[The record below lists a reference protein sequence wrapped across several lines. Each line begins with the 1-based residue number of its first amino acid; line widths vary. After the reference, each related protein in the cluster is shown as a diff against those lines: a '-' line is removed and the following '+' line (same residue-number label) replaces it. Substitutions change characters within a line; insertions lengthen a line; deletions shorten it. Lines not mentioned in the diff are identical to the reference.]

1 MDERTNDMVDE
12 AERPAAIPG
21 PDVTKERSMSTT
33 PADAGYPPL
42 ALPAGSP
49 SAAAAPKSPILA
61 LVLSLF
67 PGIGQIYNGQPAK
80 ALVFFFAWAGS
91 IYLTAEA
98 NPFFAFLIAFTY
110 FYNLVDAWRSAAAIN
125 MRHARGSA
133 VFEEDTTESPA
144 WGAALIGVGAL
155 LLFNNLGWLRL
166 AALQRYWPL
175 VLMAAGAAFLYGSMR
190 RAKREAGG
198 DGGA

>member
-1 MDERTNDMVDE
+1 MT
-12 AERPAAIPG
+12 
-21 PDVTKERSMSTT
+21 TT
-33 PADAGYPPL
+33 PADPQAGYPPL
-42 ALPAGSP
+42 PMPAAGAEP
-49 SAAAAPKSPILA
+49 AAPRSPVLA

-110 FYNLVDAWRSAAAIN
+110 FYNLVDAWRSATAIN
-125 MRHARGSA
+125 ARHALGHA
-133 VFEEDTTESPA
+133 VAEDDATESPA

-155 LLFNNLGWLRL
+155 LLLNNLGWLRL

-175 VLMAAGAAFLYGSMR
+175 VLIVAGAAFLYGSVQ
-190 RAKREAGG
+190 RAKGDG
-198 DGGA
+198 DGGVR

>member
-1 MDERTNDMVDE
+1 
-12 AERPAAIPG
+12 
-21 PDVTKERSMSTT
+21 
-33 PADAGYPPL
+33 
-42 ALPAGSP
+42 
-49 SAAAAPKSPILA
+49 
-61 LVLSLF
+61 VLSLF

-110 FYNLVDAWRSAAAIN
+110 FYNLVDAWRSAAVIN
-125 MRHARGSA
+125 LRHARGSRIEDEDA
-133 VFEEDTTESPA
+133 VESPA

-175 VLMAAGAAFLYGSMR
+175 VLMAAGAPSSTVC
-190 RAKREAGG
+190 RAKCAGG
-198 DGGA
+198 GWRR

>member
-1 MDERTNDMVDE
+1 MVDE
-12 AERPAAIPG
+12 HDP
-21 PDVTKERSMSTT
+21 TKEPKVSST
-33 PADAGYPPL
+33 PADSQAAYPPL
-42 ALPAGSP
+42 ALPAGS
-49 SAAAAPKSPILA
+49 AAPQAAPKSPVVA

-98 NPFFAFLIAFTY
+98 HPFFAFLIAFTY
-110 FYNLVDAWRSAAAIN
+110 FYNLVDAWRSASAIN
-125 MRHARGSA
+125 ARYARGTGY
-133 VFEEDTTESPA
+133 VEEDTTESPA

-175 VLMAAGAAFLYGSMR
+175 VLIAAGAAFLYGSMR
-190 RAKREAGG
+190 RANREGGG

>member
-1 MDERTNDMVDE
+1 MADEYDQ
-12 AERPAAIPG
+12 PAALPG

-33 PADAGYPPL
+33 PADPQVGYPHL
-42 ALPAGSP
+42 SLPTGT
-49 SAAAAPKSPILA
+49 SAAGTAPKTPVVA

-91 IYLTAEA
+91 IYLTAETH
-98 NPFFAFLIAFTY
+98 PFFAFLIAFTY
-110 FYNLVDAWRSAAAIN
+110 FYNLVDAWRSAVAIN
-125 MRHARGSA
+125 ARHARGTG
-133 VFEEDTTESPA
+133 VVEEDTAESPA

-155 LLFNNLGWLRL
+155 LLLNNLGWLRL

>member
-1 MDERTNDMVDE
+1 MAFDDD
-12 AERPAAIPG
+12 RPAAISG
-21 PDVTKERSMSTT
+21 PDATEERSMTTT
-33 PADAGYPPL
+33 PADPQVGYPPL
-42 ALPAGSP
+42 PLPSGA
-49 SAAAAPKSPILA
+49 ADAAAPKSPILA

-80 ALVFFFAWAGS
+80 ALVFFFGWTGS

-110 FYNLVDAWRSAAAIN
+110 LYNLVDAWRSASAIN
-125 MRHARGSA
+125 ARHAGGHA
-133 VFEEDTTESPA
+133 LAEDDTTESPA

-155 LLFNNLGWLRL
+155 LLLNNLGWLRL

-175 VLMAAGAAFLYGSMR
+175 VLIAAGAVFLYGSVQ
-190 RAKREAGG
+190 RAKRDSGS
-198 DGGA
+198 DGSAS

>member
-1 MDERTNDMVDE
+1 MDEPD
-12 AERPAAIPG
+12 RPAILSGPG
-21 PDVTKERSMSTT
+21 ANKEPSMSTT
-33 PADAGYPPL
+33 PADPAVYPPL
-42 ALPAGSP
+42 ALPAGT
-49 SAAAAPKSPILA
+49 AGTVAVPKSAVVA

-98 NPFFAFLIAFTY
+98 HPFFAFLIAFTY
-110 FYNLVDAWRSAAAIN
+110 FYNLVDAWRSASAIN
-125 MRHARGSA
+125 ARYARGSF
-133 VFEEDTTESPA
+133 VDDDTTESPA

-175 VLMAAGAAFLYGSMR
+175 VLIAAGAAFLYGSMR
-190 RAKREAGG
+190 RADKESGS
-198 DGGA
+198 DGGS

>member
-1 MDERTNDMVDE
+1 
-12 AERPAAIPG
+12 
-21 PDVTKERSMSTT
+21 MSTT
-33 PADAGYPPL
+33 PADAQMSYP
-42 ALPAGSP
+42 ALPLP
-49 SAAAAPKSPILA
+49 AAAPAVFTAPKTPVVA

-91 IYLTAEA
+91 IYMTAEA
-98 NPFFAFLIAFTY
+98 HPFFAFLIAFTY
-110 FYNLVDAWRSAAAIN
+110 FYNLVDAWRSAVAIN
-125 MRHARGSA
+125 ARHARGA
-133 VFEEDTTESPA
+133 VVEEDTTESPA

-155 LLFNNLGWLRL
+155 LLLNNVGWLRL

-175 VLMAAGAAFLYGSMR
+175 VLMAAGGAFLYSSTR

>member
-1 MDERTNDMVDE
+1 
-12 AERPAAIPG
+12 
-21 PDVTKERSMSTT
+21 MSTT
-33 PADAGYPPL
+33 PADPQAVYPPL
-42 ALPAGSP
+42 SLPAGS
-49 SAAAAPKSPILA
+49 AAPSVTVPKSAVVA

-98 NPFFAFLIAFTY
+98 HPFFAFLIAFTY
-110 FYNLVDAWRSAAAIN
+110 FYNLVDAWRSASAIN
-125 MRHARGSA
+125 ARYARGSF
-133 VFEEDTTESPA
+133 VDDDTTESPA

-155 LLFNNLGWLRL
+155 LLLNNLGWLRL

-175 VLMAAGAAFLYGSMR
+175 VLIAAGAAFLYGSMR
-190 RAKREAGG
+190 RANRENGS
-198 DGGA
+198 DGAA

>member
-1 MDERTNDMVDE
+1 MADEPD
-12 AERPAAIPG
+12 RPGGIPG
-21 PDVTKERSMSTT
+21 PDATKERSMSTT
-33 PADAGYPPL
+33 PADPQVGYPPL
-42 ALPAGSP
+42 ALPAGTTT
-49 SAAAAPKSPILA
+49 AATLPKSPVLA

-110 FYNLVDAWRSAAAIN
+110 FYNLVDAWRSAGAIN
-125 MRHARGSA
+125 ARHARGSG
-133 VFEEDTTESPA
+133 VVEEDTAESPA

-155 LLFNNLGWLRL
+155 LLLNNLGWLRL

>member
-1 MDERTNDMVDE
+1 MVDE
-12 AERPAAIPG
+12 YDP
-21 PDVTKERSMSTT
+21 TKEPKVSTT
-33 PADAGYPPL
+33 PADSQAGYPPL
-42 ALPAGSP
+42 ALPAL
-49 SAAAAPKSPILA
+49 SAAAATAPKSAVLA

-91 IYLTAEA
+91 IYLTSEA
-98 NPFFAFLIAFTY
+98 SPFFAFLIAFTY
-110 FYNLVDAWRSAAAIN
+110 FYNLVDAWRSASVIN
-125 MRHARGSA
+125 ARYARGSGF
-133 VFEEDTTESPA
+133 VEEDTTESPA

-175 VLMAAGAAFLYGSMR
+175 VLIAAGAAFLYGSMR
-190 RAKREAGG
+190 RANRESGG

>member
-1 MDERTNDMVDE
+1 MVDE
-12 AERPAAIPG
+12 AFRPAEVPG

-33 PADAGYPPL
+33 PAEAHAGYPPL

-49 SAAAAPKSPILA
+49 PAAAAPKSPILA

-67 PGIGQIYNGQPAK
+67 PGVGQIYNGQPAK

-91 IYLTAEA
+91 IYMTAEA
-98 NPFFAFLIAFTY
+98 NPFFAFLIAFAY
-110 FYNLVDAWRSAAAIN
+110 FYNLVDAWRSATAIN
-125 MRHARGSA
+125 VRHARGGA
-133 VFEEDTTESPA
+133 VLEEDTAESPA

-198 DGGA
+198 DGGS

>member
-1 MDERTNDMVDE
+1 MVDE
-12 AERPAAIPG
+12 YDRPAATPG
-21 PDVTKERSMSTT
+21 PEATKEPKLSTT
-33 PADAGYPPL
+33 SADPQAAYPPL
-42 ALPAGSP
+42 ALPTG
-49 SAAAAPKSPILA
+49 SAAASVTVPKSAVLA

-91 IYLTAEA
+91 IYMTAEA
-98 NPFFAFLIAFTY
+98 NPFFGFLIAFTY
-110 FYNLVDAWRSAAAIN
+110 FYNLVDAWRSASVIN
-125 MRHARGSA
+125 ARYARGSGY
-133 VFEEDTTESPA
+133 VEEDTTESPA

-175 VLMAAGAAFLYGSMR
+175 VLIAAGAAFLYGSMR
-190 RAKREAGG
+190 RANRESGG
-198 DGGA
+198 DAGA

>member
-1 MDERTNDMVDE
+1 
-12 AERPAAIPG
+12 
-21 PDVTKERSMSTT
+21 MSTT
-33 PADAGYPPL
+33 PADAQMAYP
-42 ALPAGSP
+42 ALPLPAP
-49 SAAAAPKSPILA
+49 APAPAVFTAPKTPVVA

-91 IYLTAEA
+91 IYMTAEA
-98 NPFFAFLIAFTY
+98 HPFFAFLIAFMY
-110 FYNLVDAWRSAAAIN
+110 FYNLVDAWRSAVAIN
-125 MRHARGSA
+125 ARHARGAA
-133 VFEEDTTESPA
+133 VEEDTTESPA

-155 LLFNNLGWLRL
+155 LLLNNVGWLRL

-175 VLMAAGAAFLYGSMR
+175 VLMAAGGAFLYSSTR

>member
-1 MDERTNDMVDE
+1 MLDESE
-12 AERPAAIPG
+12 PERPAFAG
-21 PDVTKERSMSTT
+21 PDTTKERSMSST
-33 PADAGYPPL
+33 PVDVQAGYPPL
-42 ALPAGSP
+42 ALPAGTVP
-49 SAAAAPKSPILA
+49 APAMPKSPILA
-61 LVLSLF
+61 VVLSLF

-110 FYNLVDAWRSAAAIN
+110 FYNLVDAWRTATTIN
-125 MRHARGSA
+125 LRHARGAA
-133 VFEEDTTESPA
+133 VEDEDTVESPA

-175 VLMAAGAAFLYGSMR
+175 VLMAAGAAFLFGSMR
-190 RAKREAGG
+190 RAKREGGG